1 VDKAVTE
8 QLDTAAK
15 RVPVT
20 VVIPCFRCENTIDGA
35 VASVL
40 QQSALPVELILV
52 EDCSGD
58 DGRTLARLRQIQS
71 QYGLKINIDVLAQPL
86 NRGPGEARNAGWA
99 TASQPLIAFLDADDT
114 WHPEKLARQSRIML
128 AHPELSLSFH
138 DTVIL
143 ERSEKPSLSPAA
155 MKVQPLRL
163 TDMLLSNRVA
173 TRSVMLRTAITQR
186 FPLGL
191 RYAEDYH
198 LWLQILASGQRAARL
213 MLPLAASYKD
223 DFGAGG
229 LSGNLAA
236 MHVGVQQCFS
246 MLHQDGLLNT
256 TQFRLARSVE
266 MLKYWRR
273 LALMALRR
281 CSSLF
286 FAGPASGKV
295 R

>member
-1 VDKAVTE
+1 MDTAMTE
-8 QLDTAAK
+8 QLDIAAK
-15 RVPVT
+15 QVPVT
-20 VVIPCFRCENTIDGA
+20 VVIPCFRCESTIDGA
-35 VASVL
+35 VVSVV
-40 QQSALPVELILV
+40 QQTALPVELILV

-71 QYGLKINIDVLAQPL
+71 QYGLTINIVVLVQPL

-99 TASQPLIAFLDADDT
+99 IASQPLIAFLDADDT
-114 WHPEKLARQSRIML
+114 WHPEKLVRQSRIML

-143 ERSEKPSLSPAA
+143 ERCENPSVLPAA
-155 MKVQPLRL
+155 MEVQLVHL

-173 TRSVMLRTAITQR
+173 TRSVMLRTGIVQR

-198 LWLQILASGQRAARL
+198 LWLQILASGQRAASL

-286 FAGPASGKV
+286 FAGTASGKE